1 MIMDRKT
8 VIQAAVTAYFDA
20 LEKKDFDLIPF
31 AENVSLRAPLAPGGV
46 NQPLV
51 GREAVRSGWWQ
62 PLPSLLGDV
71 TCLGVYFDENLTGA
85 IAEGVVEILLEPRV
99 LLRVADR
106 FTVDEDG
113 RITEQENHFDPR
125 DVTSPGWAQAQPVP
139 GREIAEQFYE
149 SIAQGDVPAVLGLLD
164 DGIVWTEAEGFPYAG
179 VYTGPQAVLDGVF
192 VRLNTEWDG
201 FRALPDEIVDGG
213 AVVVATGWYEGTY
226 KETQKTMRARFAHVM
241 HLRNGKIAQFEQIVD
256 SARVSESLR

>member
-1 MIMDRKT
+1 MDRKMM
-8 VIQAAVTAYFDA
+8 IQAAVTGCFDG

-62 PLPSLLGDV
+62 PMPSLLGDV

-125 DVTSPGWAQAQPVP
+125 DVTSPGWSQVQPAQ
-139 GREIAEQFYE
+139 GRKIAEQFYE
-149 SIAQGDVPAVLGLLD
+149 AIAQGDVPSVFVLLD
-164 DGIVWTEAEGFPYAG
+164 DGIEWTEAAGFPYAG
-179 VYTGPQAVLDGVF
+179 LYRGPQAVVDGVF
-192 VRLNTEWDG
+192 VRLATEWDG
-201 FRALPDEIVDGG
+201 FRAMPDEIVDGG
-213 AVVVATGWYEGTY
+213 PVVVATGWYEGTY
-226 KETQKTMRARFAHVM
+226 KETKKAMRARFAHVI
-241 HLRNGKIAQFEQIVD
+241 HLSNGKITQFEQIVD
-256 SARVSESLR
+256 SAMVTESLQ